1 MELQTS
7 KPRLAAQDWFI
18 AFLASKGFHPSLPDT
33 FSNGKATIRIRGNN
47 LIADPGN
54 GDKCWQSDIADAE
67 ETSITLVVG
76 QLLKLPSFRT
86 DADLAKER
94 AERQRLEQALDGIA
108 ASIKEGPDTGG
119 GVQLRRFLWSLYNQH
134 HLVNLWRMTAS
145 LDSQHAAWVSQVFAG
160 AMTGLLKEHDL
171 KRALAASGEMR
182 RWDSERPDT
191 EALRKLEDAEH
202 LVSGLAR
209 ATLPSRSH
217 TQIADLLGQFSKTRQ
232 ILRSEDS

>member
-7 KPRLAAQDWFI
+7 KPRLAAQNWFI
-18 AFLASKGFHPSLPDT
+18 AFLATKGFQPTLPDT
-33 FSNGKATIRIRGNN
+33 FSNGKATIQVRGNR

-54 GDKCWQSDIADAE
+54 GDKRWESAVVDAG
-67 ETSITLVVG
+67 ETAITLVVG

-86 DADLAKER
+86 EGDRAREQ
-94 AERQRLEQALDGIA
+94 AERQHLEQALDGIA

-145 LDSQHAAWVSQVFAG
+145 LDSQHAAWASQVFAG
-160 AMTGLLKEHDL
+160 ALTGLLKEDDL
-171 KRALAASGEMR
+171 KQALTASGEMR
-182 RWDSERPDT
+182 RWDSERPGTD
-191 EALRKLEDAEH
+191 ALRKLEDAEH
-202 LVSGLAR
+202 LVSGLAQ

-217 TQIADLLGQFSKTRQ
+217 TEIADLLWQFSKTRQ
-232 ILRSEDS
+232 SLHSED